1 LTFSVTNESH
11 TGLSQQDKKVQSSK
25 LEVQSTKFKL
35 QASQST
41 TPLFHTMSL
50 FNIFQIA
57 SQGMTAQRERLE
69 TASANLANSETTR
82 TAEGGPY
89 RRRDVVFEAT
99 GLEGNSATPLFS
111 SSFDSLL
118 QETGEP
124 AQGVRSTTLISQ
136 SNNGVRRFEPNHPDA
151 DANGYVTMPDVD
163 PLEETVNMMSAAR
176 SFEAN
181 ATVFNTAK
189 EMARASLKLG
199 DS

>member
-1 LTFSVTNESH
+1 MSV
-11 TGLSQQDKKVQSSK
+11 
-25 LEVQSTKFKL
+25 
-35 QASQST
+35 
-41 TPLFHTMSL
+41 

-69 TASANLANSETTR
+69 AASANLANSNTTR

-89 RRRDVVFEAT
+89 RRRDVVFEVAEAVQIQPRF
-99 GLEGNSATPLFS
+99 GSI
-111 SSFDSLL
+111 FDEVAVEVG
-118 QETGEP
+118 QP
-124 AQGVRSTTLISQ
+124 APGVKSTTLVSQ
-136 SNNGVRRFEPNHPDA
+136 TDNGVRRFDPNHPDA
-151 DANGYVTMPDVD
+151 DTNGYVTMPDVD

-181 ATVFNTAK
+181 STAFNVAK